1 MNESRKERKN
11 VCRAGQESHSRQLR
25 QYKFMKCSGG
35 GVSRKQRH
43 KLYFSFCA
51 HCWRGSRRNVAEIQE
66 WLLILTST
74 SVKVMAV
81 AVSRDLSV
89 QVLED
94 QNTVKL
100 TDRQQYLHDAKQCG
114 QSKCIG
120 VSQVVLGLM
129 IMSYAIPLHFINHT
143 EVVYLGVPWWSG
155 LVFIT
160 AGVVAIILDKHCTTR
175 TEDPKVVPGDWVLIK
190 SIKRKN
196 WHSPKWEG
204 PFLFQAS
211 LVVNF
216 VSTVVSV
223 IAVITYSV
231 DMDKHP
237 GASCVKNLDGSC
249 NINFYTTGSRWCYRA
264 YPSSH
269 WAVGRGHPEL
279 VANHACFWDAGRNW
293 RARRKPTQARGEHE
307 NSKTLLTR
315 GLKSFL
321 LLFTMAQTTVSAT
334 LCFQLYRLKYTFGL
348 YSLTKLPRTIRPGK
362 ESLGSMASFFTEAA
376 SSTSRT
382 LA

>member
-1 MNESRKERKN
+1 
-11 VCRAGQESHSRQLR
+11 
-25 QYKFMKCSGG
+25 MKCSGG

-249 NINFYTTGSRWCYRA
+249 NINFYTTVVRLWLLRMS
-264 YPSSH
+264 P
-269 WAVGRGHPEL
+269 
-279 VANHACFWDAGRNW
+279 
-293 RARRKPTQARGEHE
+293 RRVK
-307 NSKTLLTR
+307 
-315 GLKSFL
+315 
-321 LLFTMAQTTVSAT
+321 
-334 LCFQLYRLKYTFGL
+334 
-348 YSLTKLPRTIRPGK
+348 
-362 ESLGSMASFFTEAA
+362 
-376 SSTSRT
+376 
-382 LA
+382 

>member
-1 MNESRKERKN
+1 
-11 VCRAGQESHSRQLR
+11 
-25 QYKFMKCSGG
+25 
-35 GVSRKQRH
+35 
-43 KLYFSFCA
+43 
-51 HCWRGSRRNVAEIQE
+51 
-66 WLLILTST
+66 
-74 SVKVMAV
+74 
-81 AVSRDLSV
+81 
-89 QVLED
+89 
-94 QNTVKL
+94 
-100 TDRQQYLHDAKQCG
+100 
-114 QSKCIG
+114 
-120 VSQVVLGLM
+120 M

-362 ESLGSMASFFTEAA
+362 ESLGSMASVP
-376 SSTSRT
+376 RCL
-382 LA
+382 LAKCFPLSEG